1 MPGTINLTNPHG
13 LGGTW
18 GEATTVALLN
28 RHLANLSSNLYMY
41 IMNFSP
47 CWTLLFCL
55 IPLLL
60 LLKTFFQKM
69 REKLAQF
76 RVSCMCIGGGAGYW
90 SMSNALGATP
100 LKKET
105 PPSANHH

>member
-41 IMNFSP
+41 IMIGDAFNLDHKSFS
-47 CWTLLFCL
+47 L
-55 IPLLL
+55 
-60 LLKTFFQKM
+60 
-69 REKLAQF
+69 
-76 RVSCMCIGGGAGYW
+76 
-90 SMSNALGATP
+90 
-100 LKKET
+100 
-105 PPSANHH
+105 